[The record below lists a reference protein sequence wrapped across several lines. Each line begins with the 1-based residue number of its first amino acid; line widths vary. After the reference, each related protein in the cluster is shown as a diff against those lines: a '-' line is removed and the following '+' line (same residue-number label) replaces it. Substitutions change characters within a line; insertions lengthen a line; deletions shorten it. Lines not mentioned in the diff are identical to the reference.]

1 MQCFQCLPCISLGS
15 EHHQSLECMTPCFW
29 SHWLAFYSFLM
40 FHNKENR
47 NEIVYMLEIKVEW
60 QEYNCLNP
68 PSHDC
73 RRKSR
78 RKLLFSVIPL
88 NVAQLYSDRQTD
100 VWKSMVYF
108 VSLSIKYHSWDKPS
122 WRICGLGFFLY
133 FLLWNVFI
141 DATTWHLLCWLF
153 NQKEGEGK
161 ERKFEEGSWI
171 LMPKTSFLQERH
183 LTASIHC
190 CILWPSK
197 PWKCC
202 GSRCTA
208 LVS

>member
-1 MQCFQCLPCISLGS
+1 MLTDSSLKGTTTIKPNGFKNTNPFSLIRASKFNCDVSMQCFQRLPCISLGS

-29 SHWLAFYSFLM
+29 SRWLAFYSFLM
-40 FHNKENR
+40 FHNKETR

-68 PSHDC
+68 LSHDC

-122 WRICGLGFFLY
+122 WRICGLGFF
-133 FLLWNVFI
+133 FLFPVV
-141 DATTWHLLCWLF
+141 
-153 NQKEGEGK
+153 
-161 ERKFEEGSWI
+161 
-171 LMPKTSFLQERH
+171 
-183 LTASIHC
+183 
-190 CILWPSK
+190 
-197 PWKCC
+197 KCVY
-202 GSRCTA
+202 RCY
-208 LVS
+208 